1 VIVATIRALKMH
13 GGVARSDLGT
23 ENLEALAAGME
34 NLARHVKNVQGY
46 GVPAVVAIN
55 RFSADTEAERALVAE
70 RCAEMGVTAVECDHW
85 AMGGAGCEAL
95 AHEVVDT
102 IDSKPSS
109 FQPLYPD
116 DLTLWE
122 KIEAVAKRI
131 YGADGIT
138 ADATVSRRLD
148 ELQAGG
154 FGHFPVCMAKTQYSF
169 SADAGLKN
177 APSGFEVPIR
187 EVRLSGGAEFV
198 VVICGAI
205 MTMPGLPRVPAADN
219 IAVDENG
226 HITGLF

>member
-1 VIVATIRALKMH
+1 M
-13 GGVARSDLGT
+13 
-23 ENLEALAAGME
+23 
-34 NLARHVKNVQGY
+34 
-46 GVPAVVAIN
+46 
-55 RFSADTEAERALVAE
+55 AE

-95 AHEVVDT
+95 AHEVVGT
-102 IDSKPSS
+102 IESKPSS

-116 DLTLWE
+116 DLTLRE
-122 KIEAVAKRI
+122 KIETVARRI

-138 ADATVSRRLD
+138 ADAAVSRRLD

-198 VVICGAI
+198 VAICGAI